1 VSPAPPTLGLVLVV
15 GIGSPDRGDDA
26 WGPRVAQAVAEL
38 GLTGVQVMLHEDP
51 TDLVQ
56 AWDTADLAVVV
67 DAVDAGLDPGG
78 LVVREM
84 GADADGLPSA
94 TFARVAVGGT
104 HAFGLAAAI
113 ELSRALGRLPRRV
126 VLVGTQVASVAHG
139 MPMAP
144 EVSAAVGPAVDRVRH
159 IVTSSGTSSATA
171 SARVAGAR

>member
-1 VSPAPPTLGLVLVV
+1 MSPAPPALVLVV

-26 WGPRVAQAVAEL
+26 WGLRVAQAVAEL
-38 GLTGVQVMLHEDP
+38 GLTQVQVMVHEDP
-51 TDLVQ
+51 TELVH
-56 AWDTADLAVVV
+56 AWNTVDLAVVV
-67 DAVDAGLDPGG
+67 DAVDAGLDPGE

-126 VLVGTQVASVAHG
+126 VLVGAQVGSVAHG
-139 MPMAP
+139 VRMTP
-144 EVSAAVGPAVDRVRH
+144 EVSAAVDPAVDRVRH
-159 IVTSSGTSSATA
+159 LVTSSVTA
-171 SARVAGAR
+171 SAHVAGAR